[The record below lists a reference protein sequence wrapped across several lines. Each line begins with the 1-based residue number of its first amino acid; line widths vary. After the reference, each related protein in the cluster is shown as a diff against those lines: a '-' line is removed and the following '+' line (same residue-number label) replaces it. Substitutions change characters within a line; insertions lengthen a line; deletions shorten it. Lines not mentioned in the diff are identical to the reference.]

1 MTKLE
6 RLNKLLNDPGLDLPD
21 IRRKV
26 DPQGS
31 NVKWLQRN
39 LAVRNSEHVHFSE
52 LTALLKMRIGCLVKE
67 PYQETAEQQ

>member
-6 RLNKLLNDPGLDLPD
+6 KLNDLLADPGLDIPQ

-31 NVKWLQRN
+31 NVKWLQKH
-39 LAVRNSEHVHFSE
+39 LGARNSEHKNFNLIES
-52 LTALLKMRIGCLVKE
+52 LLGERIGSLVKE
-67 PYQETAEQQ
+67 PYQETVEQ

>member
-39 LAVRNSEHVHFSE
+39 LAIRNSEHSNFDEISS
-52 LTALLKMRIGCLVKE
+52 LLKMRIGCLVKE
-67 PYQETAEQQ
+67 PYEETAEQ